1 MPGIKIDLDE
11 AIRRTEGMLV
21 RQGYRAYGKWTDK
34 FYDDGEKEPL
44 WSTALVGV
52 EDSRLLLW
60 PEKDHW
66 RAVISVM
73 VGKKGHFPVCE
84 GLILRDNK
92 DKFIPPFQKMDDKI
106 RLTRE
111 MVGRWN
117 FEGASKY
124 SHIALA
130 RLTKWFLQNGMPR
143 KAKATNE
150 AIITGELNAA
160 TVSEALSIV
169 QSKYASTRERRLESA
184 VIWRE
189 VYR

>member
-1 MPGIKIDLDE
+1 MIKIDLNE

-21 RQGYRAYGKWTDK
+21 RQGYKAYGKWTDK
-34 FYDDGEKEPL
+34 FYDDGEKEPI
-44 WSTALVGV
+44 WSTALTGV
-52 EDSRLLLW
+52 DNTRVLLW

-66 RAVISVM
+66 RAVVSVM
-73 VGKKGHFPVCE
+73 VGMKGHFPVCE

-92 DKFIPPFQKMDDKI
+92 DKFIPPLEKMALKI
-106 RLTRE
+106 IEVQTI
-111 MVGRWN
+111 VGRWG